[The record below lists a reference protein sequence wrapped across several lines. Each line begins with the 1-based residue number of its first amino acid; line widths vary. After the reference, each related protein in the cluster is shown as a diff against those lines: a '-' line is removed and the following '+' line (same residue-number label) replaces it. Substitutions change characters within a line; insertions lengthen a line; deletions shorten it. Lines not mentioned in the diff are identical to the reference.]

1 MTFSQCVDFIRSDYY
16 RYLRRHDVSLFR
28 MWLYTW
34 LNPSFS
40 FLFWFR
46 LTRCNNP
53 IVSGGARFQYVRKAN
68 KADVEIP
75 RHVHVGYGL
84 LIAHGGP
91 LMINGTTR
99 IGDNCN
105 FCKSVNI
112 GSAYHKA
119 AELGNEVYVGPN
131 SCIVEHVIIG
141 DGVTIGAGSIVIKDA
156 EAGVTIAG
164 NPARVI
170 SHKTPGRLVY
180 NKWDRAWNRAPVPE
194 GYE

>member
-34 LNPSFS
+34 ISPSFA

-46 LTRCNNP
+46 FTKCDNM
-53 IVSGGARFQYVRKAN
+53 IAQGGARLQYVRKAGR
-68 KADVEIP
+68 AGVEIS

-84 LIAHGGP
+84 HIAHGGP
-91 LMINGTTR
+91 LMINDTTH
-99 IGDNCN
+99 IGDNCT

-131 SCIVEHVIIG
+131 SCIVEHVLIG

-170 SHKTPGRLVY
+170 SHKTPGRLIY
-180 NKWDRAWNRAPVPE
+180 NKWDRKWNHAPVPE
-194 GYE
+194 GY